1 MAEEEAKAPD
11 ENAAAEGGAQAP
23 AGEAAQA
30 PEEAAPK
37 PPSMLVPM
45 LLTSVL
51 SLGGAFAIFKFA
63 VVPSLVGGLAKVFQ
77 DNNGSIHYHA
87 APAGGGDA
95 HPKGKDGH
103 GGGEDGH
110 GGGEDGHGGGEDG
123 HGGGEDK
130 GGGSKKESNPGTPV
144 PIVEEGEFIVVNP
157 SGSAR
162 YLMVEILLIR
172 KNADDNGFPDA
183 VKNNRKRLEAM
194 VSSTLSSMTAEEMSE
209 STVRLGM
216 PSELKGLF
224 QGILGSSHPIKSV
237 IIPKWVMQ

>member
-1 MAEEEAKAPD
+1 MAEEEAKAPE
-11 ENAAAEGGAQAP
+11 ENAAAEG
-23 AGEAAQA
+23 EAQA
-30 PEEAAPK
+30 PEGEAAAAPDEAAPK
-37 PPSMLVPM
+37 PPGMLVPM

-63 VVPSLVGGLAKVFQ
+63 VVPSLVGGLAKVFK

-87 APAGGGDA
+87 AAAGGGEADGKV
-95 HPKGKDGH
+95 KGDDGH
-103 GGGEDGH
+103 GKGDDGH
-110 GGGEDGHGGGEDG
+110 GKGDDDH
-123 HGGGEDK
+123 GEDK
-130 GGGSKKESNPGTPV
+130 GGDSKKESNPGTPV
-144 PIVEEGEFIVVNP
+144 PIMEEGEFIVVNP
-157 SGSAR
+157 SGSTR

-172 KNADDNGFPDA
+172 KNADDNSFPDA
-183 VKNNRKRLEAM
+183 VKENRKRLEAM

-216 PSELKGLF
+216 PNELKLQF